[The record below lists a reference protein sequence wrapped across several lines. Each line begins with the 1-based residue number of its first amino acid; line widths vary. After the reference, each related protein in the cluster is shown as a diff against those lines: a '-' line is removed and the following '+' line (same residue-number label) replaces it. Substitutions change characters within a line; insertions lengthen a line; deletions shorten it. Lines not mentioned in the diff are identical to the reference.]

1 MSHANGNA
9 TGSILTYSLRRDG
22 WVKLVSAGGV
32 GTIGTNPLVF
42 GPSKALRINANAAGG
57 GELRVQ
63 VTSG

>member
-1 MSHANGNA
+1 MNP
-9 TGSILTYSLRRDG
+9 DG
-22 WVKLVSAGGV
+22 RGAEWAAWVRVYGPGGTSVSAGGV
-32 GTIGTNPLVF
+32 GTIGTNPLDF